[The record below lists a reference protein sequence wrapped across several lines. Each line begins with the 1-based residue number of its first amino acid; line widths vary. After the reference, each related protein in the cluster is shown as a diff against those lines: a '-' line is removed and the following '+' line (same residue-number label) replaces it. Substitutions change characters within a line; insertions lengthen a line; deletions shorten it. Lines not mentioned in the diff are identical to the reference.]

1 MYSKSLER
9 SDHWS
14 HLTLTVNFEWRI
26 SLQIVE
32 KNRNVATGII
42 EGRVWEKMLYE
53 KNLILAIS

>member
-9 SDHWS
+9 SDHWC
-14 HLTLTVNFEWRI
+14 HLMVNYEWRI

-42 EGRVWEKMLYE
+42 EGRAREKMLYE